1 MIDINYNKKKYNH
14 LNFANMNKKLLL
26 LLTIFFSIL
35 ILLPIQAAADTLG
48 NNNECFFAYEQS
60 EINSGDT
67 VWNLTGASYPDLLC
81 SENERLNFII
91 DGPRLEIN
99 GTGDNFV
106 YDTSIYTI
114 NDVSQ
119 IGWLGEPHSVVE
131 NGTDWYLSKLFCN
144 ENENDK
150 HILGVGENLTL
161 PDGFVIY
168 VAEIDIDQELL
179 WFILTKDG
187 TEVDSKVRSVGS
199 QYVYK
204 TDLNN
209 SGSRD
214 NWVLRFSIES
224 INSGIHNIYVTINGI
239 QSRSPNLKTP
249 HMYYCG
255 DYIITSRFND
265 TMLEVRLKSP
275 DNSIQ
280 LEKGGTVNI
289 LCDRFRFRLDE
300 EGDVGGLLN
309 SFIKKNDNTLIGTD
323 VQVELPEIGVIL
335 TFENVTQ
342 RGWTHV
348 CDISEDSSPPTGFY
362 ELSDYYNILT
372 TAKYTGNITICL
384 TYDDTRS
391 ADEDNITILHYEEV
405 EDQTDVFA
413 ITQDNI
419 NIGDTVWNL
428 TAADHPDVLFEGSKE
443 TLRFIINGPELE
455 ISGYDNFVYDTSIY
469 YQNGEP
475 FIALLDERYYV
486 IESGCDW
493 YLSKMLI
500 DESQD
505 DIHSLIVGETM
516 DLFDGVEI
524 TPIEVSVNGESAM
537 FIITRDS
544 EEVDSTIISE
554 GEQYIYEKDLNE
566 SGETNNWVIK
576 FNVDSVSISPDN
588 NLVNISG
595 LKQISTD
602 ILKIDPPEDLFDIF
616 EIDTVSNGCTIRI
629 IFDYSGDKIQLIKG
643 GVVNLMGDK
652 FRFKLDEQGD
662 VGGILNRQETM
673 WNDITIS
680 VDNNTNTVYGTV
692 TDLSGFVIAEPINN
706 TWREMW
712 MGENSPGGTG
722 ITTTELQDAIYH
734 WLEDISIKEHILST
748 ADLQEIIALWLLE

>member
-1 MIDINYNKKKYNH
+1 
-14 LNFANMNKKLLL
+14 MNKKLLL

-342 RGWTHV
+342 RGWTYV